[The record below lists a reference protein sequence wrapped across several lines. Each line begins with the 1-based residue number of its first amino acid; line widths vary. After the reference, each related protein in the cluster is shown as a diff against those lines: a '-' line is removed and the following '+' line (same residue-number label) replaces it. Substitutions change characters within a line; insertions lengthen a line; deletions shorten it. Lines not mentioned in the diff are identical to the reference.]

1 MRWLEPQRRLIMK
14 GYLLAV
20 LLCVVLA
27 IPYTML
33 VRRANANIER
43 NCTALGGQTLIQP
56 GAVSKC
62 LLPPAT

>member
-1 MRWLEPQRRLIMK
+1 MK

-56 GAVSKC
+56 GAVSRC

>member
-1 MRWLEPQRRLIMK
+1 MK

-20 LLCVVLA
+20 LLCIVLA

-43 NCTALGGQTLIQP
+43 NCTDLGGQILIQP

-62 LLPPAT
+62 LLRPAT